1 MKMLIVV
8 LADEDTEP
16 VLRAL
21 LEAEYRVTRLASSG
35 GFFRRGNTTLLIGTQ
50 DERVELGLETIR
62 KALDVTKA
70 VDQSRATVFVLNVAD
85 FKQL

>member
-1 MKMLIVV
+1 MVIVV

-16 VLRAL
+16 VLRGL

-35 GFFRRGNTTLLIGTQ
+35 GFFRRGNTTLLIGTE

-62 KALDVTKA
+62 KALDVTKV
-70 VDQSRATVFVLNVAD
+70 VDQSRATVFILNVAD